1 MSSEAQQPQ
10 GGPKTAAG
18 KARSSINALK
28 HGLFSKKVVLA
39 CEDQAEFDALLNG
52 YVTEFQP
59 VTSVESDL
67 VREIAASR
75 WRLER
80 VEGIETAIFN
90 SILDHHHEETGDP
103 DPYAGLATAFTP
115 GTDASKSLKLIH
127 LYEGRLRRA
136 YDRAL
141 LRLKEH
147 RTAQAAPDPQQQEWG
162 GPPGPRRTPTSG
174 LVAQPA
180 VPAPKPA
187 PAPSSFFQLSDLLKD
202 PAFGTAHLVDPMG
215 KLNVKGS
222 SFLNESLKHL
232 RESEAAAMNPA
243 KAR

>member
-1 MSSEAQQPQ
+1 MSSEAQQPK
-10 GGPKTAAG
+10 GGPKTAEG
-18 KARSSINALK
+18 RARSSANSIK
-28 HGLFSKKVVLA
+28 HGLFSKQVVLA
-39 CEDQAEFDALLNG
+39 CEDPAEFDALLSG
-52 YVTEFQP
+52 YVAELRP
-59 VTSVESDL
+59 VTPVECDL

-90 SILDHHHEETGDP
+90 SSLDQHHDETGDP
-103 DPYAGLATAFTP
+103 DPYTGLATAFTP
-115 GTDASKSLKLIH
+115 GTDAAKSLKLIH

-147 RTAQAAPDPQQQEWG
+147 RTTTEPQPQEKWG
-162 GPPGPRRTPTSG
+162 DPPGSRRTPPSVP
-174 LVAQPA
+174 VAQTA
-180 VPAPKPA
+180 VPDPKPA

-215 KLNVKGS
+215 KLNAKGS
-222 SFLNESLKHL
+222 NFLNESLKHL
-232 RESEAAAMNPA
+232 RESEAAALKSA
-243 KAR
+243 KSK